1 MAGRPDR
8 VRCDTHSA
16 ATATQCPFAVLQSS
30 HRFAVGVYT
39 EVVAVADNEGR
50 HSKDVDVVVRREAGQ
65 QAMPCP
71 DEVEGRECDG
81 GERYGMQK
89 ERI

>member
-1 MAGRPDR
+1 M
-8 VRCDTHSA
+8 
-16 ATATQCPFAVLQSS
+16 
-30 HRFAVGVYT
+30 FAVGVYT

-81 GERYGMQK
+81 GERYG
-89 ERI
+89 I